1 MKKFVKILSL
11 SLVAVMLLAMLAS
24 CAPASDPG
32 KAVEALK
39 AEGYTALRD
48 NNVIPAA
55 FKLAGYSLDVV
66 VTGTKTIKDKDG
78 KKTVESVTIFYFA
91 NKEDAEKAYDKVK
104 DEKIRSA
111 FFSADRYLLF
121 VYGIL
126 SIVHKTEKISAKDLK
141 SEIGYG
147 IIALIPKSSK
157 ENYHEKVC
165 KNFCTGPGRRDA
177 PGHAGFL
184 CAGLRCR

>member
-91 NKEDAEKAYDKVK
+91 NKEDAEKAFDKVK
-104 DEKIRSA
+104 DKEK
-111 FFSADRYLLF
+111 D
-121 VYGIL
+121 
-126 SIVHKTEKISAKDLK
+126 
-141 SEIGYG
+141 
-147 IIALIPKSSK
+147 SK
-157 ENYHEKVC
+157 EDSEESNWVSATKSGKMVYFGTKQAI
-165 KNFCTGPGRRDA
+165 KDA
-177 PGHAGFL
+177 
-184 CAGLRCR
+184 R